1 MSTTSMR
8 TISVPSPRVRGSPTS
23 CATTPG
29 ASGPTGRSTSRA
41 TAGASASRY
50 ARCRSPSRAGG
61 PARNDPMRLPEAL
74 RSLRHRDFRAF
85 FGAQTI
91 SQIGTWMH
99 SVAQAWLV
107 LSLTNSPLLL
117 GLINML
123 HWGPI
128 LLLALPSGAIADRV
142 AKRRLLIVT
151 QAAQACTALTLATLL
166 ATGVVAYWHVG
177 ILALCA
183 GLANTLF
190 NVAKNSFVTETVG
203 RDDVLIVVAL
213 SSAAFNGAR
222 IVGPAAA
229 GLVIASVGVAPAFA
243 VSGAGYLLGLV
254 MLATLRAE
262 GRPPRRA
269 RATTIRQDIAEGLAY
284 ALDTPGIRAVLG
296 VLFVV
301 SFCVFNFSM
310 WVPLLARNVLGQGA
324 QGLGFLLAAV
334 GVGAV
339 CGALTLGTLVPRE
352 PPLALLDA
360 GAAAA
365 CSVLLALSLIESVWL
380 TAVALFLLGY
390 AGVITAA
397 GCNTALPLGSSDE
410 LRGRVMGLFTLIHG
424 GCFPIAALLIG
435 AVSERWNEGTSLF
448 VWGAG
453 GLAVLAVL
461 MAARHRRV
469 VSTT

>member
-1 MSTTSMR
+1 
-8 TISVPSPRVRGSPTS
+8 
-23 CATTPG
+23 
-29 ASGPTGRSTSRA
+29 
-41 TAGASASRY
+41 
-50 ARCRSPSRAGG
+50 
-61 PARNDPMRLPEAL
+61 MRLPEAL
-74 RSLRHRDFRAF
+74 RSLRYPDFRAF
-85 FGAQTI
+85 FGARTV
-91 SQIGTWMH
+91 SQVATWMH

-128 LLLALPSGAIADRV
+128 LVLALPSGAIADRV
-142 AKRRLLIVT
+142 VKRSLLIAT
-151 QAAQACTALTLATLL
+151 QTAQACTALTVAMLA
-166 ATGVVAYWHVG
+166 ATGIVTYWHVG

-190 NVAKNSFVTETVG
+190 NVVQQSFVTETVS
-203 RDDVLIVVAL
+203 RDDVVNAVAL

-222 IVGPAAA
+222 IMGPAAA
-229 GLVIASVGVAPAFA
+229 GLIISSVGVAPAFA
-243 VSGAGYLLGLV
+243 VSGAGYLLGLAMLV
-254 MLATLRAE
+254 MIRAE
-262 GRPPRRA
+262 GRPRRA
-269 RATTIRQDIAEGLAY
+269 RPTTLRQDIGEGVAY
-284 ALDTPGIRAVLG
+284 ALHTSEIRAVLG

-324 QGLGFLLAAV
+324 EGFGFLLAAV

-339 CGALTLGTLVPRE
+339 GGALTLGTVVPRH

-360 GAAAA
+360 SAAAA

-380 TAVALFLLGY
+380 TAVAMFLLGY

-397 GCNTALPLGSSDE
+397 GCNTALQLASSDH
-410 LRGRVMGLFTLIHG
+410 LRGRVMSLFTLIHG
-424 GCFPIAALLIG
+424 GSFPIAAFLIG
-435 AVSERWNEGTSLF
+435 AVSEHWSEGTALT

-453 GLAVLAVL
+453 GLAALAVL
-461 MAARHRRV
+461 AGARRRRV
-469 VSTT
+469 VVTE

>member
-1 MSTTSMR
+1 
-8 TISVPSPRVRGSPTS
+8 
-23 CATTPG
+23 
-29 ASGPTGRSTSRA
+29 
-41 TAGASASRY
+41 
-50 ARCRSPSRAGG
+50 
-61 PARNDPMRLPEAL
+61 MRLPEAL
-74 RSLRHRDFRAF
+74 RSLRYPDFRAF
-85 FGAQTI
+85 FGARTV
-91 SQIGTWMH
+91 SQVATWMH

-128 LLLALPSGAIADRV
+128 LVLALPSGAIADRV
-142 AKRRLLIVT
+142 AKRSLLIAT
-151 QAAQACTALTLATLL
+151 QTAQACTALTVAMLA
-166 ATGVVAYWHVG
+166 ATGIVTYWHVG

-190 NVAKNSFVTETVG
+190 NVVQQSFVTETVS
-203 RDDVLIVVAL
+203 RDDVVNAVAL

-222 IVGPAAA
+222 IMGPAAA
-229 GLVIASVGVAPAFA
+229 GLIISSVGVAPAFA
-243 VSGAGYLLGLV
+243 VSGAGYLLGLAMLV
-254 MLATLRAE
+254 MIRAE
-262 GRPPRRA
+262 GRPRRA
-269 RATTIRQDIAEGLAY
+269 RPTTLRQDIGEGVAY
-284 ALDTPGIRAVLG
+284 ALHTSEIRAVLG

-324 QGLGFLLAAV
+324 EGFGFLLAAV

-339 CGALTLGTLVPRE
+339 GGALTLGTVVPRH

-360 GAAAA
+360 SAAAA

-380 TAVALFLLGY
+380 TAVAMFLLGY

-397 GCNTALPLGSSDE
+397 GCNTALQLASSDQ
-410 LRGRVMGLFTLIHG
+410 LRGRVMSLFTLIHG
-424 GCFPIAALLIG
+424 GSFPIAAFLIG
-435 AVSERWNEGTSLF
+435 AVSEHWSEGTALT

-453 GLAVLAVL
+453 GLAALAVL
-461 MAARHRRV
+461 AGARRRRV
-469 VSTT
+469 VVTE